1 MSKIYYGKKG
11 AGKTVKLLLDAEA
24 RVNEGVQ
31 PVFITPTRKESERL
45 KKQVRQLNL
54 SYDKMLFLAYKQFK
68 DPAISSSFISS
79 PAPFNFKG
87 KYKVYIDELEYL
99 LKTLLNN
106 ADFTA
111 TIDTEFFMPEV
122 KREDWDKNYNKGN

>member
-1 MSKIYYGKKG
+1 MSKIYYGKRG

-45 KKQVRQLNL
+45 KRQVRQLNL
-54 SYDKMLFLAYKQFK
+54 SYDKMLFLTYKQFK
-68 DPAISSSFISS
+68 DPAISSSFIS
-79 PAPFNFKG
+79 G

-111 TIDTEFFMPEV
+111 TIGTEFFMPEV